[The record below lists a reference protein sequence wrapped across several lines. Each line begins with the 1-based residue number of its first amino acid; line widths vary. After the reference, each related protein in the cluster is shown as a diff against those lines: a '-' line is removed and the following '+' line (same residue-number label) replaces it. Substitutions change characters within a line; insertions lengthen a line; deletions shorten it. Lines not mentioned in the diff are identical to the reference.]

1 MPWSVKS
8 AAAIAPSH
16 VVAPLCA
23 LHVLWALGGRSI
35 GGAAIPVV
43 SGKPAFQP
51 SRLTTMAVATA
62 LAVAALVVL
71 ARADLILNAWSPW
84 LSTWAAAGLGVVF
97 VLRAVGE
104 FRLVGFFKSVRGTPF
119 AFWDTWLYSP
129 LCLALG
135 LGALWLVTT
144 PRSR

>member
-1 MPWSVKS
+1 MPWNLKS
-8 AAAIAPSH
+8 GVAIALGA
-16 VVAPLCA
+16 VFMLLCG
-23 LHVLWALGGRSI
+23 LHVYWALGGKSVGSAVVPI
-35 GGAAIPVV
+35 V

-51 SRLTTMAVATA
+51 SRFATMAVATA
-62 LAVAALVVL
+62 LALAALVVL
-71 ARADLILNAWSPW
+71 VRGDLLRTALPPW
-84 LSTWAAAGLGVVF
+84 LSTWAAVGLGAVF

-135 LGALWLVTT
+135 LGALWLATT